1 MIVTFVTS
9 HTDSRETVASAVP
22 LGKSNP
28 TQQMVEGGTHC
39 PSCITWHSVGDVHI
53 IGEPPSKHCPRGNS
67 PASHPPAPDYAPEG
81 PRYTIL
87 PTITVVSPWDDDDA
101 AHHLLHDQAI
111 GGSNAVNH
119 IIAPTRVLPHLPD
132 ASTSSSF
139 QRSLVSDAALNATQ
153 RFYDALRAV
162 LHGSGPGTI
171 PALGSHN
178 VLVYSKLMSTS
189 RFVCFITERE
199 EDSLEYQRLLGDT
212 CFETRPPDKRP
223 VPGPR
228 EVCAALGVL
237 VVVMVVLFHS
247 HHFRRDCM
255 TERRALRR
263 VARRYHVT
271 RAQDDVE
278 KNDSS
283 EVTDVTLSH
292 SDGIKNFI
300 MLDVE
305 CDAVKDIDITVMMHS
320 NIHYFLTWINCD
332 G

>member
-1 MIVTFVTS
+1 M
-9 HTDSRETVASAVP
+9 ASLWEGEDMLVKLSTILRFCCDYATP
-22 LGKSNP
+22 
-28 TQQMVEGGTHC
+28 QQ
-39 PSCITWHSVGDVHI
+39 PPRVGDLLPGYH
-53 IGEPPSKHCPRGNS
+53 RGQVLDELSVTDHDPWGQLLLN
-67 PASHPPAPDYAPEG
+67 HRLEG

-171 PALGSHN
+171 PALGQESRAGGDVVVAELAPHVQETSEPALVPHTDPHHN
-178 VLVYSKLMSTS
+178 ASMSP
-189 RFVCFITERE
+189 
-199 EDSLEYQRLLGDT
+199 LLQ
-212 CFETRPPDKRP
+212 
-223 VPGPR
+223 
-228 EVCAALGVL
+228 VCAALGVL

-283 EVTDVTLSH
+283 EVTDVTL
-292 SDGIKNFI
+292 
-300 MLDVE
+300 
-305 CDAVKDIDITVMMHS
+305 
-320 NIHYFLTWINCD
+320 
-332 G
+332 